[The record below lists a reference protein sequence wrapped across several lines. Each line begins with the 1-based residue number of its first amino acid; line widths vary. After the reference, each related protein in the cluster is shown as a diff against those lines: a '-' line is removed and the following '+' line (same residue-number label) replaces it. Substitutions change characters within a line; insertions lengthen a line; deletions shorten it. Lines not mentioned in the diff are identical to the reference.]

1 MTHVLTHPMIPM
13 SQGDLY
19 LVMPLAWQA
28 YRDHLPRFTAYKT
41 GYTAAVA
48 DAQDKALATALALP
62 DDAARSGAAEVVRL
76 ALLPQATE
84 YLAAWNQLDGYIEEA
99 YPDAYASQRDA
110 AGHAHYEAAARHD
123 WAHLTSLVTA
133 AATFGRDHKAEL
145 LAQGQMP
152 PDFLAKTLAPEAADV
167 TTLVNQYQKLKG
179 TSQQGS
185 TGQQTANM
193 ALYTAYQKMNRDAQ
207 RIFRLEPDLA
217 RLFQTEYLLSLVR
230 GPGQAGVRGTLT
242 VAGGAPAAG
251 VTVAIAGVKTASDVS
266 GGHGRYA
273 LAVPAGDYTV
283 VFSGAGYAAQEVKV
297 TVQAGVKK
305 RVDGVMGKI

>member
-19 LVMPLAWQA
+19 LVLPLAWQA
-28 YRDHLPRFTAYKT
+28 YRDQLPRFTAYKT

-48 DAQDKALATALALP
+48 DAQDKALAAAKALP
-62 DDAARSGAAEVVRL
+62 DDAARSAAAETVRL

-84 YLAAWNQLDGYIEEA
+84 YLAAWHQLDGYIEEA
-99 YPDAYASQRDA
+99 YPAAYASQRDA

-123 WAHLTSLVTA
+123 WAELTALITA
-133 AATFGRDHKAEL
+133 GQTFGRDHKTEL

-152 PDFLAKTLAPEAADV
+152 PDFLAKTLAPEADDV
-167 TTLVNQYQKLKG
+167 TTLLNQYQQLKG
-179 TSQQGS
+179 SSQQG
-185 TGQQTANM
+185 TAAQQAANM

-207 RIFRLEPDLA
+207 RIFRMEPDTA

-251 VTVAIAGVKTASDVS
+251 VTVAIAGAKTESTVSD
-266 GGHGRYA
+266 GHGRYA
-273 LAVPAGDYTV
+273 LAVPAGAYQLT
-283 VFSGAGYAAQEVKV
+283 FSGAGYAAQETAV

-305 RVDGVMGKI
+305 RVDGVMGK